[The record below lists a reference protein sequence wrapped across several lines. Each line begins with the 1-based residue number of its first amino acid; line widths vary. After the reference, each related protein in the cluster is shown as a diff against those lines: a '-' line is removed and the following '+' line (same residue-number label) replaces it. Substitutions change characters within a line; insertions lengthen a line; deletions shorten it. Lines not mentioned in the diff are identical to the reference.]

1 MAETG
6 PKLASSIATS
16 SKDFKHFMNVSKTAL
31 QEYTLQDEELEEA
44 FNSLKSNKSP
54 GFYNILSSVVNFYI
68 RGIFNQLNH
77 FFNLSLQTG
86 ICPNRM
92 KIERVSPILKKDKEF
107 HFTNYRPIS
116 VLSCFSKLLVRLM
129 YNRFYKCLLQNNLL
143 YEKQFG
149 FQASNSTEHAVIQ
162 LISQILDAF
171 RRFQC
176 RKN

>member
-31 QEYTLQDEELEEA
+31 QEYTLQDEELEED
-44 FNSLKSNKSP
+44 FNSLKSNESP

-68 RGIFNQLNH
+68 RGIFNQLIH

-92 KIERVSPILKKDKEF
+92 KIERVAPILKKDKEF
-107 HFTNYRPIS
+107 RFTNYRPIS

-171 RRFQC
+171 RRFQR